1 MKRTVS
7 LIMAA
12 VLLTALVVPVM
23 AATPAENKETDNE
36 KLSYILSSTS
46 SIEISG
52 ISAECKAFMQSK
64 QSLSLTITMELQKES
79 GGTYST
85 VKTWTATGTGLTLSS
100 SESRLIN
107 VLSTYRLKTTFTAGS
122 ESVVQYRYA

>member
-7 LIMAA
+7 LIMAV
-12 VLLTALVVPVM
+12 VLLAALVVPVM
-23 AATPAENKETDNE
+23 AATPAENKETDNT
-36 KLSYILSSTS
+36 KLTNIALYSS
-46 SIEISG
+46 ELAISG
-52 ISAECKAFMQSK
+52 ITADCIAKLESK
-64 QSLSLTITMELQKES
+64 QSLPLTITMELQKES
-79 GGTYST
+79 GGAYST